1 MLPTSDKPA
10 PLPAGSRREAAGS
23 PTPPSITPS
32 RRRFLRAGGTVAA
45 GAVAFPNVLRG
56 ATDGRTLRIG
66 LVGCGGRGTGAAA
79 QALMADD
86 RTALVAMGDAFPE
99 PLELSLRTLR
109 AHADVG
115 DRVEVDPAAQFT
127 GLDAYQRVIDS
138 GVDVV
143 LLTSPPAFRPL
154 HLAAAVAAGKHAFCE
169 KPMATDAPG
178 VRSVID
184 SARLAEER
192 GLSILAGFQCRYDPG
207 HQEFMGRILDGAVG
221 DLLCLHENRL
231 GGPVKPMPPAESRPD
246 GMGDLEW
253 QLRNWYNF
261 HWLSGDGLVE
271 QAVHHIDRILWAMGD
286 EPPRVCVAN
295 GGRNVPN
302 HEGNIY
308 DHIDAFWEWEGGARA
323 SIAQRQVAGCD
334 NDSTLTVIGREGRGT
349 YPLSGRQ
356 ASIEGPRPWEASGL
370 QAEGHLLE
378 HVHLFEALRRG
389 EQVNDGARMA
399 HSTLMAIM
407 GRMAAYTGKRVT
419 WEMALAS
426 EEQLVPEHLSWD
438 MALPIAPPPIP
449 GRTPFL

>member
-1 MLPTSDKPA
+1 MPEPPT
-10 PLPAGSRREAAGS
+10 LPARPQPSFAAAPGG
-23 PTPPSITPS
+23 S
-32 RRRFLRAGGTVAA
+32 RRRFLQAGGAAA
-45 GAVAFPNVLRG
+45 GAIAFPAVLRG
-56 ATDGRTLRIG
+56 VENDRTLRIG

-86 RTALVAMGDAFPE
+86 RTLLTAMGDAFPE
-99 PLELSLRTLR
+99 PLELSWQTLQ
-109 AHADVG
+109 AHAEVG
-115 DRVEVDPAAQFT
+115 EQVQVEAAARFT

-143 LLTSPPAFRPL
+143 LLTTPPAFRPL

-178 VRSVID
+178 VRSVLD
-184 SARLAEER
+184 SAREAEAR
-192 GLSILAGFQCRYDPG
+192 GLSILAGFNCRYDPG
-207 HQEFMGRILDGAVG
+207 HQDFMGRIHEGAVG
-221 DLLCLHENRL
+221 EILCLHENRL
-231 GGPVKPMPPAESRPD
+231 GGPVKPMPSPESRPD

-261 HWLSGDGLVE
+261 YWLSGDGLVE

-286 EPPRVCVAN
+286 VPPRECVAN

-308 DHIDAFWEWEGGARA
+308 DHIDVFWEWEGGVRG

-334 NDSTLTVIGREGRGT
+334 NDGTLSVLGREGRGA
-349 YPLSGRQ
+349 YNLFGRQ
-356 ASIEGPRPWEASGL
+356 ATIEGARPWEATGL
-370 QAEGHLLE
+370 RGQGHELE

-389 EQVNDGARMA
+389 ESVNDGVRMA
-399 HSTLMAIM
+399 QSTLMAIM

-426 EEQLVPEHLSWD
+426 EERLVPETLEWD
-438 MALPIAPPPIP
+438 MELPIEPLPVP
-449 GRTPFL
+449 GKTPFV